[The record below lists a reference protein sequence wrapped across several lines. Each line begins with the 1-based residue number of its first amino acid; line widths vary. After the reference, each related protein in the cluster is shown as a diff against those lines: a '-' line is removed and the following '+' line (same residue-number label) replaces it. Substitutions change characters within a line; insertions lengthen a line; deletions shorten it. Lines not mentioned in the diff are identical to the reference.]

1 MLRRD
6 VFFDY
11 VMEGKKGIKMPR
23 GNKEDILK
31 YRIPI
36 PSSIDEQMR
45 IVSQI
50 EALESEITKAR
61 NLIENTASEKQT
73 ILDKYL

>member
-1 MLRRD
+1 
-6 VFFDY
+6 
-11 VMEGKKGIKMPR
+11 
-23 GNKEDILK
+23 
-31 YRIPI
+31 
-36 PSSIDEQMR
+36 MR

>member
-6 VFFDY
+6 AFFDY

-36 PSSIDEQMR
+36 PSSEEQQR
-45 IVSQI
+45 IVSKVEKL
-50 EALESEITKAR
+50 EAEIKVAR
-61 NLIENTASEKQT
+61 KVVENVASQKQT
-73 ILDKYL
+73 VLDRYL